1 MSLEGE
7 LRDAAVSVRA
17 ADEQLASLNPRPFP
31 IPARGLEA
39 VIAGGFSGVER
50 SDWVFPGLRERVGA
64 TLRGC
69 PLERLVDPADG
80 AKPYRIAP
88 TSGDPAAR
96 MLHACGV
103 AMADP
108 EGTTL
113 CFIGQGS
120 ASYGAFH
127 EALNLAALRWL
138 NVIFV
143 ASTWEL
149 TDEAP
154 LGAQTAADIS
164 ALAAVHGLRVS
175 IVDGADAE
183 AVRAAVADARAA
195 GGPTL
200 IEARLTPGVDPL
212 ATSSTSTADLSTL
225 SVAALKA
232 MAKTAG
238 VSGYS
243 RMKKADLIQALT

>member
-1 MSLEGE
+1 MTDM
-7 LRDAAVSVRA
+7 RAAAAAVRA
-17 ADEQLASLNPRPFP
+17 ADEQLAGLSPKPFP
-31 IPARGLEA
+31 VPARGLEA
-39 VIAGGFSGVER
+39 VIAGGFEGVER

-80 AKPYRIAP
+80 ARPYRVAP

-96 MLHACGV
+96 MLHACGL
-103 AMADP
+103 AMANPDDAV
-108 EGTTL
+108 L

-138 NVIFV
+138 NVVFL
-143 ASTWEL
+143 AGTWTL

-154 LGAQTAADIS
+154 LGPQTAVDLS
-164 ALAAVHGLRVS
+164 ALAAAYGLRVD
-175 IVDGADAE
+175 VVEGADAD
-183 AVRAAVADARAA
+183 AVRAAVAEARAA
-195 GGPTL
+195 GGPAL
-200 IEARLTPGVDPL
+200 VEARLTPGVDPL
-212 ATSSTSTADLSTL
+212 ARPAAVTTSLSDK
-225 SVAALKA
+225 SVAKLKA
-232 MAKTAG
+232 MAKAAD

-243 RMKKADLIQALT
+243 RMKKAELIKELS